1 MIYFLSAC
9 KGFLINVFLHQM
21 LFTDKNYLRNMKKY
35 TRRIILVIS
44 AFTTSILLSSCS
56 SSIKSESNPTKISA
70 EKKEVSFIPAS
81 DEDIFLYRQIGISY
95 LCMARQIEVE
105 FPKAISLAAKNY
117 ALLISSRHGGLIKE
131 LGKEKIPDKN
141 IYNGAI
147 LQLLDGAIKNCPD
160 MVPEEDKKKFIKTV
174 EQLNQNK

>member
-1 MIYFLSAC
+1 
-9 KGFLINVFLHQM
+9 
-21 LFTDKNYLRNMKKY
+21 MKKSPIK
-35 TRRIILVIS
+35 TILAIS
-44 AFTTSILLSSCS
+44 VFAASIFLSSCS
-56 SSIKSESNPTKISA
+56 SSIKSESNPTKTSA
-70 EKKEVSFIPAS
+70 DKKEVSFIPAS

-131 LGKEKIPDKN
+131 LGKDKIPDKN

-147 LQLLDGAIKNCPD
+147 LQLLDGAMKNCPE
-160 MVPEEDKKKFIKTV
+160 MVPEEDKKKFLKTV

>member
-1 MIYFLSAC
+1 
-9 KGFLINVFLHQM
+9 
-21 LFTDKNYLRNMKKY
+21 MKKSP
-35 TRRIILVIS
+35 RKKILAIS
-44 AFTTSILLSSCS
+44 IFVASILLSSCS

-70 EKKEVSFIPAS
+70 DKKEVSFIPAT

-95 LCMARQIEVE
+95 LCMARQIDVE

-131 LGKEKIPDKN
+131 LGKEKLPDKN

-147 LQLLDGAIKNCPD
+147 LQILDGAIKNCPE
-160 MVPEEDKKKFIKTV
+160 MVPEEDKKKFLKTV
-174 EQLNQNK
+174 EQLNQKQ

>member
-1 MIYFLSAC
+1 
-9 KGFLINVFLHQM
+9 
-21 LFTDKNYLRNMKKY
+21 MKKSPRK
-35 TRRIILVIS
+35 TILAMSFFV
-44 AFTTSILLSSCS
+44 ASILLSSCS
-56 SSIKSESNPTKISA
+56 PSIKSESNPIKINSD
-70 EKKEVSFIPAS
+70 KKEVDFEAAS

-131 LGKEKIPDKN
+131 LGKEKIPEKN
-141 IYNGAI
+141 IYNGAV

-160 MVPEEDKKKFIKTV
+160 MVPEEDKKKFLNTV
-174 EQLNQNK
+174 KQLNQKK

>member
-1 MIYFLSAC
+1 
-9 KGFLINVFLHQM
+9 
-21 LFTDKNYLRNMKKY
+21 MKKSPRK
-35 TRRIILVIS
+35 TILALSFFV
-44 AFTTSILLSSCS
+44 ASILLSSCS
-56 SSIKSESNPTKISA
+56 SSIKSESNQIENSSD
-70 EKKEVSFIPAS
+70 KKEVNFKPAS

-131 LGKEKIPDKN
+131 LGKEKIPEKN

-147 LQLLDGAIKNCPD
+147 LQILDGAIKNCPD
-160 MVPEEDKKKFIKTV
+160 MVPEEDKKKFSKTV
-174 EQLNQNK
+174 EQLNQKK

>member
-1 MIYFLSAC
+1 M
-9 KGFLINVFLHQM
+9 
-21 LFTDKNYLRNMKKY
+21 KNSPRKK
-35 TRRIILVIS
+35 ILAMSIFV
-44 AFTTSILLSSCS
+44 ASILLSSCS
-56 SSIKSESNPTKISA
+56 SSIKSESNPTKIFSD
-70 EKKEVSFIPAS
+70 KKEVNFIPAS
-81 DEDIFLYRQIGISY
+81 EEDIFLYRQIGISY
-95 LCMARQIEVE
+95 LCMARQIDVE

-131 LGKEKIPDKN
+131 LGKEKIPEKN

-160 MVPEEDKKKFIKTV
+160 MVPEEDKEKFLKTV

>member
-1 MIYFLSAC
+1 
-9 KGFLINVFLHQM
+9 
-21 LFTDKNYLRNMKKY
+21 MKKSPRK
-35 TRRIILVIS
+35 TILAMSFFV
-44 AFTTSILLSSCS
+44 ASILLSSCS
-56 SSIKSESNPTKISA
+56 SSIKSESNPIKTSSDKN
-70 EKKEVSFIPAS
+70 EVNFKPAS

-131 LGKEKIPDKN
+131 LGKEKIPEKN

-160 MVPEEDKKKFIKTV
+160 MVPEEDKNKFLKTV
-174 EQLNQNK
+174 EQLNQKK

>member
-1 MIYFLSAC
+1 
-9 KGFLINVFLHQM
+9 
-21 LFTDKNYLRNMKKY
+21 MKKSPRK
-35 TRRIILVIS
+35 TILAITIF
-44 AFTTSILLSSCS
+44 AASILLSSCS
-56 SSIKSESNPTKISA
+56 SSIKSEANPTKISSD
-70 EKKEVSFIPAS
+70 KKQVKIIPAN

-147 LQLLDGAIKNCPD
+147 LQLLDGAMKNCPD
-160 MVPEEDKKKFIKTV
+160 MVPEEDKEKFLKTV
-174 EQLNQNK
+174 EQLNQKK

>member
-1 MIYFLSAC
+1 
-9 KGFLINVFLHQM
+9 
-21 LFTDKNYLRNMKKY
+21 MKKSPIK
-35 TRRIILVIS
+35 TILAIS
-44 AFTTSILLSSCS
+44 VFSASIFLSSCS
-56 SSIKSESNPTKISA
+56 SSIKSESNPTKNSA
-70 EKKEVSFIPAS
+70 EKKEGSFIPAS

-160 MVPEEDKKKFIKTV
+160 MVPEEDKKKFLKTV

>member
-1 MIYFLSAC
+1 
-9 KGFLINVFLHQM
+9 
-21 LFTDKNYLRNMKKY
+21 MKKSPIK
-35 TRRIILVIS
+35 TILAIS
-44 AFTTSILLSSCS
+44 VFAASILLSSCS
-56 SSIKSESNPTKISA
+56 SSIKSESNQTKISA

-81 DEDIFLYRQIGISY
+81 EEDIFLYRQIGISY

-147 LQLLDGAIKNCPD
+147 LQLLDGAMKNCPD
-160 MVPEEDKKKFIKTV
+160 MVPEEDKKKFLKTV

>member
-1 MIYFLSAC
+1 
-9 KGFLINVFLHQM
+9 
-21 LFTDKNYLRNMKKY
+21 MKKSPIK
-35 TRRIILVIS
+35 TILAIS
-44 AFTTSILLSSCS
+44 VFATSIFLSSCS

-70 EKKEVSFIPAS
+70 DKKEVSFIPAT

-131 LGKEKIPDKN
+131 LGNDKIPEKN

-147 LQLLDGAIKNCPD
+147 LQLLDGAMKNCPD
-160 MVPEEDKKKFIKTV
+160 MVPEEDKKKFLKTV
-174 EQLNQNK
+174 EQLNKNK

>member
-1 MIYFLSAC
+1 
-9 KGFLINVFLHQM
+9 
-21 LFTDKNYLRNMKKY
+21 MKKSPIK
-35 TRRIILVIS
+35 TILAIS
-44 AFTTSILLSSCS
+44 AFAASIFLSSCS

-70 EKKEVSFIPAS
+70 DKKEVSFIPAT

-131 LGKEKIPDKN
+131 LGKDKIPDKN

-147 LQLLDGAIKNCPD
+147 LQLLDGAMKNCPD
-160 MVPEEDKKKFIKTV
+160 MVPEEDKKKFLKTV
-174 EQLNQNK
+174 EQLNQNINQNK

>member
-1 MIYFLSAC
+1 
-9 KGFLINVFLHQM
+9 
-21 LFTDKNYLRNMKKY
+21 MKKSPIK
-35 TRRIILVIS
+35 TILAIS
-44 AFTTSILLSSCS
+44 VFAASIFLSSCS
-56 SSIKSESNPTKISA
+56 SSIKSESNPTKISTD
-70 EKKEVSFIPAS
+70 KKEVSVIPAT

-160 MVPEEDKKKFIKTV
+160 MVPEEEKKKFLKTV

>member
-1 MIYFLSAC
+1 
-9 KGFLINVFLHQM
+9 
-21 LFTDKNYLRNMKKY
+21 MKKSPIK
-35 TRRIILVIS
+35 TILAIS
-44 AFTTSILLSSCS
+44 VFAASIFLSSCS

-70 EKKEVSFIPAS
+70 DKKEVSFIPAT

-95 LCMARQIEVE
+95 LCMARQIDVE

-131 LGKEKIPDKN
+131 LGKEKLPDKN

-147 LQLLDGAIKNCPD
+147 LQILDGAIKNCPE
-160 MVPEEDKKKFIKTV
+160 MVPEEDKKKFLKTV
-174 EQLNQNK
+174 EQLNQKQ

>member
-1 MIYFLSAC
+1 
-9 KGFLINVFLHQM
+9 
-21 LFTDKNYLRNMKKY
+21 MKKSPIK
-35 TRRIILVIS
+35 TILAIS
-44 AFTTSILLSSCS
+44 VFAASIFLSSCS
-56 SSIKSESNPTKISA
+56 SSIKSESNPTKISTD
-70 EKKEVSFIPAS
+70 KNEVSFIPAS
-81 DEDIFLYRQIGISY
+81 DEEIFLYRQIGISY

-131 LGKEKIPDKN
+131 LGKDKIPDKN

-147 LQLLDGAIKNCPD
+147 LQLLDGAMKNCPD
-160 MVPEEDKKKFIKTV
+160 MVPEEDKKKFLKTV

>member
-1 MIYFLSAC
+1 
-9 KGFLINVFLHQM
+9 
-21 LFTDKNYLRNMKKY
+21 MKKSPIK
-35 TRRIILVIS
+35 TILAIS
-44 AFTTSILLSSCS
+44 AFAASLFLSSCS

-70 EKKEVSFIPAS
+70 DKKEVSFIPAS

-131 LGKEKIPDKN
+131 LGKDKIPDKN

-147 LQLLDGAIKNCPD
+147 LQLLDGAMKNCPD
-160 MVPEEDKKKFIKTV
+160 MVPEEDKKKFLKAV
-174 EQLNQNK
+174 EQLNQKK

>member
-1 MIYFLSAC
+1 
-9 KGFLINVFLHQM
+9 
-21 LFTDKNYLRNMKKY
+21 MKKSPIKS
-35 TRRIILVIS
+35 IIAIS
-44 AFTTSILLSSCS
+44 IFAASILLSSCS

-117 ALLISSRHGGLIKE
+117 TLLISSRHGGFIKE
-131 LGKEKIPDKN
+131 LGKEKKIPYKN
-141 IYNGAI
+141 IYNVAI
-147 LQLLDGAIKNCPD
+147 LQLLEGAMKNCPD
-160 MVPEEDKKKFIKTV
+160 MVPEEDKKKFLKTI
-174 EQLNQNK
+174 EELNQKK

>member
-1 MIYFLSAC
+1 
-9 KGFLINVFLHQM
+9 M
-21 LFTDKNYLRNMKKY
+21 LFYGQNHLRKIKKSP
-35 TRRIILVIS
+35 RKIIL
-44 AFTTSILLSSCS
+44 AMSIFFASMLFSSCS
-56 SSIKSESNPTKISA
+56 SSIKSESNPTKTISD
-70 EKKEVSFIPAS
+70 KKEVKFIPAT

-117 ALLISSRHGGLIKE
+117 ALLISSRHGGFIKE

-141 IYNGAI
+141 IYNGAV

-160 MVPEEDKKKFIKTV
+160 MVPEEDKKKFFKTV
-174 EQLNQNK
+174 DQLNSKK

>member
-1 MIYFLSAC
+1 
-9 KGFLINVFLHQM
+9 
-21 LFTDKNYLRNMKKY
+21 MKKSP
-35 TRRIILVIS
+35 RKKILAMSIFV
-44 AFTTSILLSSCS
+44 ASILLSSCS
-56 SSIKSESNPTKISA
+56 TSIKSESNPTKINA
-70 EKKEVSFIPAS
+70 DKKDVNFIPAT
-81 DEDIFLYRQIGISY
+81 DEDVFLYRQIGISY

-160 MVPEEDKKKFIKTV
+160 MVPEEDKKKFLKTV
-174 EQLNQNK
+174 EQLNQKK